1 MIGGEGRY
9 DSMKNQ
15 DDKRVYEEPD
25 LMDEENEE
33 PKLELSRQERRWI
46 IMGALKSALLIAS
59 VYIIGGA
66 LLIWFLLAV
75 WS

>member
-1 MIGGEGRY
+1 
-9 DSMKNQ
+9 MKNQ
-15 DDKRVYEEPD
+15 DDRRVFEEPD

-33 PKLELSRQERRWI
+33 PKPELSRQERRWI

-66 LLIWFLLAV
+66 LLIWFLLTV

>member
-1 MIGGEGRY
+1 
-9 DSMKNQ
+9 MKNQ
-15 DDKRVYEEPD
+15 DDRRVFEEPD
-25 LMDEENEE
+25 LIDEENEE
-33 PKLELSRQERRWI
+33 PKLELNRQERRWI

-66 LLIWFLLAV
+66 LLIWFLLTV

>member
-1 MIGGEGRY
+1 
-9 DSMKNQ
+9 MKNQ
-15 DDKRVYEEPD
+15 DDRRVFEEPD

-46 IMGALKSALLIAS
+46 IMGALKSALLIAL

-66 LLIWFLLAV
+66 LLIWFLLTV

>member
-1 MIGGEGRY
+1 
-9 DSMKNQ
+9 MKNQ
-15 DDKRVYEEPD
+15 DDRRVFEEPD

-66 LLIWFLLAV
+66 LLIWFLLTV

>member
-1 MIGGEGRY
+1 MN
-9 DSMKNQ
+9 NQ

-66 LLIWFLLAV
+66 LLIWFLLTV

>member
-1 MIGGEGRY
+1 MN
-9 DSMKNQ
+9 NQ

-66 LLIWFLLAV
+66 LLNWFLLTV

>member
-1 MIGGEGRY
+1 MN
-9 DSMKNQ
+9 NQ

-25 LMDEENEE
+25 LMDEDNEE
-33 PKLELSRQERRWI
+33 PKLDLSRQERRWI

-66 LLIWFLLAV
+66 LLIWFLLTV

>member
-1 MIGGEGRY
+1 
-9 DSMKNQ
+9 MKNQ
-15 DDKRVYEEPD
+15 DDRRVFEEPD
-25 LMDEENEE
+25 LIDEENEE

-66 LLIWFLLAV
+66 LLIWFLLTV

>member
-1 MIGGEGRY
+1 
-9 DSMKNQ
+9 MKNQ
-15 DDKRVYEEPD
+15 DDKRFYGEPD

-33 PKLELSRQERRWI
+33 PKLQLSRQERHWI

-66 LLIWFLLAV
+66 LLIWFLLTV

>member
-1 MIGGEGRY
+1 
-9 DSMKNQ
+9 MKNQ
-15 DDKRVYEEPD
+15 DDRRVFEEPD

-33 PKLELSRQERRWI
+33 PKLELSRQERRWV

-66 LLIWFLLAV
+66 LLIWFLLTV